1 MHPETNVNPQTSR
14 HIHRLKIIGGL
25 LTAGGIC
32 LFAYLIYAIGLDEI
46 LSGVVRFGWTGFA
59 VILLITALRS
69 FSRASAWRL
78 AVNEPYVLS
87 LRDAFPAVLIGEAMS
102 STIPLGILI
111 SGTSKAVAVRK
122 RLPLVVGLSS
132 VATENLFYCLVT
144 GIFLI
149 GGATAFL
156 RLYATDENLIWSL
169 DALII
174 TIAGLLVLGLI
185 MVIRQWHFASWICEW
200 LYGKHMFR
208 GLLETGRKEVRR
220 FEDLIYD
227 FYRRHPKRFLPI
239 CFFETLYYTAGVV
252 EVWYILS
259 RLLDTWPSPITAL
272 ILESVSRLITII
284 FKLVPFVIGV
294 DEAGAEFV
302 GEVLALSG
310 GVAVTLAIIRKGR
323 ILFWTGIGFIL
334 VISRG
339 ISITELS
346 IAEEQ
351 EMIDHEISPNVHE

>member
-1 MHPETNVNPQTSR
+1 MHPESKVNQPPSR
-14 HIHRLKIIGGL
+14 HIQRLKIIGGL
-25 LTAGGIC
+25 LTAGGIG
-32 LFAYLIYAIGLDEI
+32 LFAYLIYAVGLDEI
-46 LSGVVRFGWTGFA
+46 LNGVVRFGWTGFA
-59 VILLITALRS
+59 VILLIYAIRLY
-69 FSRASAWRL
+69 SRTSAWCL
-78 AVNEPYVLS
+78 AVHEPYELG
-87 LRDAFPAVLIGEAMS
+87 LRDAIPAVLIGEAMS
-102 STIPLGILI
+102 STVPLGILV

-122 RLPLVVGLSS
+122 RIPLVVGLSS

-149 GGATAFL
+149 AGATSFL

-169 DALII
+169 DALIA
-174 TIAGLLVLGLI
+174 TIVALLVLGLI

-200 LYGKHMFR
+200 LYSKHILR
-208 GLLETGRKEVRR
+208 GVLENGRKHVRR
-220 FEDLIYD
+220 FEDLIYG
-227 FYRRHPKRFLPI
+227 FYRHHPKRFLPI
-239 CFFETLYYTAGVV
+239 CFFETIYYAGGVV

-259 RLLDTWPSPITAL
+259 RLVDTWPSPVTAL

-302 GEVLALSG
+302 GEVLALAA

-323 ILFWTGIGFIL
+323 ILFWTGIGFLL
-334 VISRG
+334 VIGRG

-346 IAEEQ
+346 NAEEI
-351 EMIDHEISPNVHE
+351 ESM